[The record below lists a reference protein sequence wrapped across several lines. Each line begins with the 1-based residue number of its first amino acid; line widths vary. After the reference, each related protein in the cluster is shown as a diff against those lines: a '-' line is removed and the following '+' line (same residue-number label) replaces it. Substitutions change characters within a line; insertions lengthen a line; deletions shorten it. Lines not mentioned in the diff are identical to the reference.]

1 MIEIKTLL
9 QDIFQTQSVFA
20 MRTSVTILK
29 ILSEPCYLG
38 PDCNGSGRLQCIA
51 CGLVCHSSCK
61 VFIISIL
68 CKTLSVI
75 SNMKFEMTVSIVSN
89 S

>member
-20 MRTSVTILK
+20 MRTSVTILT
-29 ILSEPCYLG
+29 IPSEPCYLG
-38 PDCNGSGRLQCIA
+38 PDCNGSSRLQCIA

-61 VFIISIL
+61 VFIRSTF

-75 SNMKFEMTVSIVSN
+75 LNLK
-89 S
+89 

>member
-1 MIEIKTLL
+1 MIVMKTLL
-9 QDIFQTQSVFA
+9 QDIFQTQCVCVI
-20 MRTSVTILK
+20 RTSVTILK

-61 VFIISIL
+61 VFILSIL

-75 SNMKFEMTVSIVSN
+75 KKLK
-89 S
+89 

>member
-1 MIEIKTLL
+1 MIEMKTLL
-9 QDIFQTQSVFA
+9 QDIFQTQCVFA
-20 MRTSVTILK
+20 IRTSVNILK
-29 ILSEPCYLG
+29 IPSEPCYLG
-38 PDCNGSGRLQCIA
+38 PDCNGNSRLQCIA